1 MTENSKDPT
10 NAESNE
16 TKEELK
22 SDNKNKK
29 QLLEEKLQNANF
41 FESRKRKKQK
51 GISSKQNTII
61 TEKKEEKESEAKPS
75 KPGQARKVKVY
86 LIDPERFVIEWCTPK
101 KIGKPLP
108 LYYDIVINNNT
119 FKKVVTQYKVFPNS
133 NKNKKKKK

>member
-41 FESRKRKKQK
+41 FESRKPKKQK
-51 GISSKQNTII
+51 GISSKQNTI

-101 KIGKPLP
+101 KIGKP
-108 LYYDIVINNNT
+108 
-119 FKKVVTQYKVFPNS
+119 
-133 NKNKKKKK
+133 